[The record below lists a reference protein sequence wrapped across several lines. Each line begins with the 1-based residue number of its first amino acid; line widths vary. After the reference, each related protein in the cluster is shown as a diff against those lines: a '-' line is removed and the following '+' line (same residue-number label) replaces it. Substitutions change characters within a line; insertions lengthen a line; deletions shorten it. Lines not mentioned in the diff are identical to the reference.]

1 MKCLSRSRAAA
12 EKAEPETSAKLKSLV
27 KSAPSSC
34 VLSSIS
40 QQQLSEP
47 TGPHNK
53 ENCKEKPCPVEFLS
67 DDEALLGSHSL
78 TEDSGYLSLHNS
90 QLEHYDGETNC
101 TDTQERNTE
110 KKECR
115 LSPVHSESKS
125 RCLPVLQFQE
135 EVCKQLAKSYM
146 QSQSYDWTV
155 INKLAKDYGLHNI
168 IGVKMGLE
176 YVDILCGL
184 LKKDMKHIL
193 TRILGLLGESDL
205 INCKKVSKTWR
216 KIIHEDQRSVQRC
229 QEVEQLLRDS
239 ERSTGSLTRDF
250 GLSRVVFSCLQ
261 SVASSTPVHK
271 PAKKTH
277 SHTDSVHKAAK
288 PSRFAEFHE

>member
-1 MKCLSRSRAAA
+1 MKCLSRSRASA
-12 EKAEPETSAKLKSLV
+12 EKAEPETSAELKSLE

-34 VLSSIS
+34 VSSSIS

-53 ENCKEKPCPVEFLS
+53 ENCKKKPCAVELLS
-67 DDEALLGSHSL
+67 DDEALLGSQSL
-78 TEDSGYLSLHNS
+78 SEDSGYLSLHNS
-90 QLEHYDGETNC
+90 QLEHFDGDTNC
-101 TDTQERNTE
+101 TESQERNTE

-125 RCLPVLQFQE
+125 RCLPVLKFQE
-135 EVCKQLAKSYM
+135 EVCRQLAKGYM

-176 YVDILCGL
+176 YVDILCEL

-193 TRILGLLGESDL
+193 TRILGLLGELDL
-205 INCKKVSKTWR
+205 IKYVLYCLIQLYRIYFYRNHAIPVICVN
-216 KIIHEDQRSVQRC
+216 KIK
-229 QEVEQLLRDS
+229 
-239 ERSTGSLTRDF
+239 
-250 GLSRVVFSCLQ
+250 SRN
-261 SVASSTPVHK
+261 
-271 PAKKTH
+271 
-277 SHTDSVHKAAK
+277 
-288 PSRFAEFHE
+288 